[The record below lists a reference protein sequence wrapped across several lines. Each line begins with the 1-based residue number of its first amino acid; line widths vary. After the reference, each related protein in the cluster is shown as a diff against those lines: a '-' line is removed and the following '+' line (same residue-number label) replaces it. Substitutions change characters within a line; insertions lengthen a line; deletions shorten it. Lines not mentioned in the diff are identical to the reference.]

1 LELDDSKDEIK
12 KLKVS
17 NNSVKNPK
25 NNFRKINL
33 YEKSS
38 KMKIKR

>member
-17 NNSVKNPK
+17 NIFIKFLKN
-25 NNFRKINL
+25 I
-33 YEKSS
+33 
-38 KMKIKR
+38 